1 MGPMPHSAYAGD
13 SSAHRSG
20 FSCLDISCAA
30 LGAMHAQVL
39 ASIAGIECAMPTP
52 PFPGQR
58 HSSAD
63 DIDCLVGRTRCGGTV
78 PLISPHNDIPLPA
91 LLKRFVLIYIPIVL
105 IFSAAVAASIWRD
118 GQRRLESATDREEA
132 RITIARDVITRDFA
146 VVLSDLRLCAK
157 LPSLKSFLDTG
168 ATAWRDRLTQYFLA
182 LSNET
187 GRYAHVRY
195 IDNEGH
201 EVIRTNYD
209 GGRSVIVPHEQL
221 QDKSGRPY
229 VRETLKLAEGEIYVS
244 PMDLIVENYHVE
256 TTHRPVFRFGS
267 PAVDCGVHNK
277 GIGLLYYSGEIL
289 QRRFRAAQQSN
300 NEHNTKQHKRDGY
313 WLSSPTPED

>member
-1 MGPMPHSAYAGD
+1 MGPMPHSAYVGVCCVLCC
-13 SSAHRSG
+13 G
-20 FSCLDISCAA
+20 FFCFVFSCASFGVLLA
-30 LGAMHAQVL
+30 LVL
-39 ASIAGIECAMPTP
+39 VSIAGNERAMPTP

-91 LLKRFVLIYIPIVL
+91 LLKRFVLIYFPIVL

-118 GQRRLESATDREEA
+118 GQRRLERATVREEA

-187 GRYAHVRY
+187 GRNTHVR
-195 IDNEGH
+195 
-201 EVIRTNYD
+201 
-209 GGRSVIVPHEQL
+209 
-221 QDKSGRPY
+221 
-229 VRETLKLAEGEIYVS
+229 
-244 PMDLIVENYHVE
+244 
-256 TTHRPVFRFGS
+256 
-267 PAVDCGVHNK
+267 
-277 GIGLLYYSGEIL
+277 
-289 QRRFRAAQQSN
+289 
-300 NEHNTKQHKRDGY
+300 
-313 WLSSPTPED
+313 

>member
-1 MGPMPHSAYAGD
+1 
-13 SSAHRSG
+13 
-20 FSCLDISCAA
+20 
-30 LGAMHAQVL
+30 
-39 ASIAGIECAMPTP
+39 MPTP

-78 PLISPHNDIPLPA
+78 PLIS
-91 LLKRFVLIYIPIVL
+91 LLFVFLLFVLFLCFVFFYFPIVL
-105 IFSAAVAASIWRD
+105 IFSAAVAASIRRD
-118 GQRRLESATDREEA
+118 GQRRLERATVREEA

-195 IDNEGH
+195 IEGGGRGGG
-201 EVIRTNYD
+201 RTEGD
-209 GGRSVIVPHEQL
+209 GGRSAIVPHEQL
-221 QDKSGRPY
+221 QVLCGCFF
-229 VRETLKLAEGEIYVS
+229 VC
-244 PMDLIVENYHVE
+244 
-256 TTHRPVFRFGS
+256 VFLLF
-267 PAVDCGVHNK
+267 VVGVFFVFC
-277 GIGLLYYSGEIL
+277 LVLFVL
-289 QRRFRAAQQSN
+289 F
-300 NEHNTKQHKRDGY
+300 
-313 WLSSPTPED
+313 